1 MVAYVL
7 GFVALSVI
15 CNATLMLMVQRAPVV
30 EGRAQAR
37 MMPARSELPLYG

>member
-15 CNATLMLMVQRAPVV
+15 CNGVLMLMVRRAPTVPS
-30 EGRAQAR
+30 RPR
-37 MMPARSELPLYG
+37 PHMMPEEAKLPLCS

>member
-15 CNATLMLMVQRAPVV
+15 CNAALMWMVRRAPVV
-30 EGRAQAR
+30 QGRTR
-37 MMPARSELPLYG
+37 PHMMPERPKLPLVG